1 MYRRATTGLENNN
14 DLFSN
19 CSLERMS
26 RVMIAVKNQLV
37 GKSNCFTGK
46 MIYRQVF
53 MSLSNTK
60 DKSLDCSQVGYCGN
74 RNVEENEECD
84 CGFLS
89 ECTDPCCYPAD
100 GLDSNLACRLKP
112 TAHCRSARF
121 EIVLRHRFTRS
132 RFQSIERSVL
142 FRTVYIPSSDAC
154 LSQRSNR

>member
-26 RVMIAVKNQLV
+26 RVVIAVKNQLV
-37 GKSNCFTGK
+37 GKSNCFTGE
-46 MIYRQVF
+46 MICRQVVS
-53 MSLSNTK
+53 SLMNTK
-60 DKSLDCSQVGYCGN
+60 DKSLDCSQAGFCGN

-100 GLDSNLACRLKP
+100 GPDSNRACRLKP
-112 TAHCRSARF
+112 IAHCRSDRLEIFRF
-121 EIVLRHRFTRS
+121 HRFTRS

-142 FRTVYIPSSDAC
+142 FRTVYIPSSDTY
-154 LSQRSNR
+154 LSQRSDR